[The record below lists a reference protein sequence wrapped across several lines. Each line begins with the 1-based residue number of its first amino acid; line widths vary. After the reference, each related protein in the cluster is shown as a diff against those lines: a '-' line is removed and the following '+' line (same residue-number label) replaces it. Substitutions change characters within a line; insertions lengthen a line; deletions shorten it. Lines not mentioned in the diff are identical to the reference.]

1 MSWASQRRFKYILS
15 IVTFFAIIIGVPFA
29 IWIYEPESCF
39 DGTLNQGEFS
49 IDRGGP
55 CKLLDERQLIPHAT
69 LWARGFE
76 VKKGTYNGIA
86 YVENPNQNAGVMQA
100 PYRFKLYDEKNI
112 LVAERE
118 GLMFIMP
125 GAITP
130 LFVGGIDTGERV
142 STRAFFEFAGPLLWE
157 RLEDRSSFVS
167 VRNKELIGVET
178 RPRITAVVDNNGVKD
193 IRDLEIVAVAF
204 DGAGNAFA
212 SSSTVIP
219 LLEGGESQ
227 SVAFTWPLPFERRA
241 SRIDVLPSVSP
252 VD

>member
-1 MSWASQRRFKYILS
+1 MSWASQRRFKYILG
-15 IVTFFAIIIGVPFA
+15 IVTFFAIIIGVPAA

-39 DGTLNQGEFS
+39 DGMLNQGEYS

-76 VKKGTYNGIA
+76 VQKGTYNGIA
-86 YVENPNQNAGVMQA
+86 YVENPNQRAGVLQA

-130 LFVGGIDTGERV
+130 LFVGGIETGERV
-142 STRAFFEFAGPLLWE
+142 SSRAFFEFAGPLLWE
-157 RLEDRSSFVS
+157 RLEDRSSLVS
-167 VRNKELIGVET
+167 IRNKELITPDT
-178 RPRITAVVDNNGVKD
+178 RPRITALVDNNGVKD
-193 IRDLEIVAVAF
+193 LRDLEIIAVAF

-212 SSSTVIP
+212 ASSTVIP
-219 LLEGGESQ
+219 LLESEESQ
-227 SVAFTWPLPFERRA
+227 VIAFTWPLPFERRA
-241 SRIDVLPSVSP
+241 ARIDVLPSISP